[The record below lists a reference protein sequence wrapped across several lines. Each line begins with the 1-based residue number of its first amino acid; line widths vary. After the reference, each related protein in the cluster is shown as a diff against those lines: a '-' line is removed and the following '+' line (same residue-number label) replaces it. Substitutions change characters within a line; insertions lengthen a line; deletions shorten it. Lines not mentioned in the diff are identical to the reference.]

1 MSELLSVSVF
11 KDSGKNL
18 NRAGHNLAEIGG
30 GFLDQARAAA
40 WLMHGQPEIAAR
52 RSWEGIGRTMSGVV
66 GTVARTGLAVG
77 EAAAASVI
85 LLPELQIH
93 GAHEGMKATK
103 RAIDTAVD
111 RQLDQAVE
119 TRARKIAE
127 ETVRK
132 ELAASGVVGTSPN
145 GRKTAA
151 EMGEKLTAL
160 ASAKAG
166 AGSSDAGG
174 DKAERSRDGVYQVKK
189 GDSLWKIAEEA
200 YKRNHDGKVDYKA
213 VQAHSQALK
222 RTYGETIHPND
233 EIVL

>member
-93 GAHEGMKATK
+93 GAHEGIKATK

-119 TRARKIAE
+119 ARARKIAE

-151 EMGEKLTAL
+151 EKGEKLTA
-160 ASAKAG
+160 ATNTKSG
-166 AGSSDAGG
+166 AGLDAGG
-174 DKAERSRDGVYQVKK
+174 DKAEKSGNGIYEVKK

-213 VQAHSQALK
+213 VLAHSRALE
-222 RTYGETIHPND
+222 RRYGVTIHPKD
-233 EIVL
+233 QIVL